1 MRAVNTPPPD
11 WSAARHELREALAL
25 SNWPPDVIS
34 DAELALHELF
44 VNG

>member
-1 MRAVNTPPPD
+1 MFPLGLPPD
-11 WSAARHELREALAL
+11 WSAAREELRGALARAG
-25 SNWPPDVIS
+25 WPLDTVA